1 MAPLS
6 KLAPSRM
13 TIEEFLDWPGDRS
26 GQKFELVDGEP
37 RAMAPASVSHG
48 IIQANVAGILRNH
61 LIGSR
66 CYVVVEPGVIPRVR
80 SEANMRVPDLA
91 VTCESPDGGQ
101 RALTEPTL
109 VVEILSPSNESE
121 TRENVWAYTTIST
134 VREILLIR
142 STRIAAEL
150 IRRGA
155 DGGWPANSEPLD
167 AEAALF
173 LESLDF
179 SCPLAAIYE
188 NTHLARNRAG
198 G

>member
-1 MAPLS
+1 
-6 KLAPSRM
+6 M
-13 TIEEFLDWPGDRS
+13 TVEEFLDWPGDGSRR
-26 GQKFELVDGEP
+26 KFELVDGEP

-48 IIQANVAGILRNH
+48 IIQANIAGILRSH

-66 CYVVVEPGVIPRVR
+66 CYVVVEPGIIPRVR
-80 SEANMRVPDLA
+80 SDANMRVPDLA
-91 VTCESPDGGQ
+91 VSCEVSNVGQ
-101 RALTEPTL
+101 RALSEPTL
-109 VVEILSPSNESE
+109 VIEILSPSNESE
-121 TRENVWAYTTIST
+121 TRENVWAYTTILA

-155 DGGWPANSEPLD
+155 DGGWPSNPEPIEAD
-167 AEAALF
+167 AALL

-188 NTHLARNRAG
+188 NTHLARAAG
-198 G
+198 GN

>member
-1 MAPLS
+1 MAALP

-13 TIEEFLDWPGDRS
+13 TIEEFLDWSGDGS

-37 RAMAPASVSHG
+37 RAMAPASVPHG
-48 IIQANVAGILRNH
+48 IIQANIAGILRTH

-80 SEANMRVPDLA
+80 SDANMRVPDLG
-91 VTCESPDGGQ
+91 VSCEVSNVGQ
-101 RALTEPTL
+101 RALSEPTL
-109 VVEILSPSNESE
+109 VIEILSPSKESE
-121 TRENVWAYTTIST
+121 TRENVWAYTTIPT

-155 DGGWPANSEPLD
+155 DGIWPSNPQPIEAD
-167 AEAALF
+167 AALF

-179 SCPLAAIYE
+179 SCRLATIYE
-188 NTHLARNRAG
+188 NTHLARVG
-198 G
+198 GN

>member
-1 MAPLS
+1 MTALP

-13 TIEEFLDWPGDRS
+13 TIEEFLDWPGDGS
-26 GQKFELVDGEP
+26 GNKFELVDGEP

-48 IIQANVAGILRNH
+48 IIQATIARLLGVH
-61 LIGSR
+61 LSGTR
-66 CYVVVEPGVIPRVR
+66 CYVVVEPGIIPRVR

-91 VTCESPDGGQ
+91 VSCEIDDRGL

-121 TRENVWAYTTIST
+121 TRENVWAYATIPT

-150 IRRGA
+150 LRRGA
-155 DGGWPANSEPLD
+155 DGSWPSNPLPIESD
-167 AEAALF
+167 AALF
-173 LESLDF
+173 LGSLDF
-179 SCPLAAIYE
+179 SCPLPAIYE
-188 NTHLARNRAG
+188 NTHLARAARG

>member
-1 MAPLS
+1 MAALP

-13 TIEEFLDWPGDRS
+13 TIEDFLDWPGDSS
-26 GQKFELVDGEP
+26 GNKFELVDGEP

-48 IIQANVAGILRNH
+48 IIQATLARLLGTH
-61 LIGSR
+61 LSGTR
-66 CYVVVEPGVIPRVR
+66 CYVVVEPGIIPRVR

-91 VTCESPDGGQ
+91 VSCEIDDRGL

-109 VVEILSPSNESE
+109 IVEILSPSNESE
-121 TRENVWAYTTIST
+121 TRENVWAYTTIPT

-155 DGGWPANSEPLD
+155 DGIWTANPQPID
-167 AEAALF
+167 ADAALV

-179 SCPLAAIYE
+179 SCPLAALYE
-188 NTHLARNRAG
+188 NTHFARAG
-198 G
+198 GGV

>member
-1 MAPLS
+1 MAALP

-13 TIEEFLDWPGDRS
+13 TVDEFLDWPGDGS

-37 RAMAPASVSHG
+37 RAMAPASVPHG
-48 IIQANVAGILRNH
+48 IIQANIAGILRTH

-66 CYVVVEPGVIPRVR
+66 CYVVVEPGIIPQVR
-80 SEANMRVPDLA
+80 SDANMRVPDLA
-91 VTCESPDGGQ
+91 VSCEVSHVGQ

-109 VVEILSPSNESE
+109 VIEILSPSNESE
-121 TRENVWAYTTIST
+121 TRENVWTYTTIPT

-155 DGGWPANSEPLD
+155 DGGWPSNPEPIEAD
-167 AEAALF
+167 AALF

-179 SCPLAAIYE
+179 SCRLATIYE
-188 NTHLARNRAG
+188 NTHLARVG
-198 G
+198 GN